1 MVLRMNKVA
10 IGVFALAV
18 AGGGGYVMTAAVNA
32 PNVSDA
38 TPTPEAAPLV
48 EVAIPVSFTEQQ
60 AMGQIAF
67 EANCVVCHGVNAAGR
82 DGVAPPL
89 VHKIYEPS
97 HHGDEAFQRAV
108 ALGVQ
113 AHHWPFGNMAAIEGL
128 TRADVATIVSYIR
141 ALQVENG
148 IN

>member
-1 MVLRMNKVA
+1 MNKIA
-10 IGVFALAV
+10 IGLFALVV
-18 AGGGGYVMTAAVNA
+18 AGGGGYLMTTAVDGA
-32 PNVSDA
+32 GV
-38 TPTPEAAPLV
+38 PEVTQTTQAAPLV
-48 EVAIPVSFTEQQ
+48 EVAVPVAFSEQQ

-67 EANCVVCHGVNAAGR
+67 EANCAVCHGVNAAGR

-128 TRADVATIVSYIR
+128 TRADVATIISYIR